1 MGGFDEDADYDY
13 YDNGVPPGGVPD
25 AIAPPPPPPPPAPL
39 TPLPKKRVVQPPVQ
53 RNPYNNQGNYGGG
66 PPRQGLVGKE
76 ACKSGIKSVAHETAC
91 DLFYECYG
99 DQGFLQ
105 SCPNGLVY
113 VNDGRFGLVGNCD
126 YPHNENCLN
135 RPERSK

>member
-1 MGGFDEDADYDY
+1 
-13 YDNGVPPGGVPD
+13 VPPGGVPD
-25 AIAPPPPPPPPAPL
+25 AILPPPPPPPAAPL
-39 TPLPKKRVVQPPVQ
+39 TPLPKKRVAQPPVQ
-53 RNPYNNQGNYGGG
+53 RNPYNQNSYPGA
-66 PPRQGLVGKE
+66 PRPGLVGKD
-76 ACKSGIKSVAHETAC
+76 ACKAGVKTVAHESSC

-126 YPHNENCLN
+126 YPHNEKCVG
-135 RPERSK
+135 RPERSKYAQYAPYTVACSIQVL